1 MGHAAIIIR
10 RRRRRLERRAAAQK
24 QRTLWTG
31 FFAALLLICVLL
43 PGGIVLGGT
52 ALIYRDSA
60 ALLPAPQSAPLSVSG
75 GAARFY
81 DASGTVEVY
90 AARDPLGER
99 RTWVTLDALP
109 AYVVDAT
116 LLVEDPDFWSATRS
130 DAFETLTRLWHN
142 LLIGAPPPDPSI
154 TGRLVRN
161 VAAAGLSAPFAQTER
176 PWWASLL
183 DRRTE
188 GAAREIM
195 LVAEATRRYTPAEI
209 LEWHLNTNDYGSE
222 AYGIEAAAQIY
233 FGKPA
238 IALTLDEAA
247 LLAAIPTA
255 TQYNPFDN
263 LAAAQAR
270 GRDALRALYTAGL
283 IAQSDYEAALARQT
297 PIQPGGLR
305 PEVAPDYML
314 YARRQAETILNDLG
328 YDGAAA
334 ITRGGLRIITAL
346 DLDLQRAGECILAAH
361 LARLNG
367 APNPSACSAAA
378 YLPPLESTQI
388 VTAPIGAALPPDMGT
403 LAIIDARTGTLRS
416 MVGAAGA
423 IAHQPG
429 VTLQPFVYLE
439 GFSEGLTAA
448 SMVLDI
454 PMQFP
459 GAREGLIYTP
469 TNVDGLYRG
478 PINLR
483 DAMGAGLLPPAAA
496 IANRQ
501 GMSSVIETAHL
512 LGVNGLTDGI
522 GDLMLLER
530 GGRVSVLDMAAAY
543 SVFAGMGKLRGAPVE
558 PLGRGFR
565 GRDPAAVIR
574 IETGD
579 GAPIWTYDLDD
590 AAQCRT
596 LSFCTNLLQDGLAY
610 LINDILSDPTT
621 RWTTIGQRSALE
633 LARPAAVVS
642 GVTSDRVDN
651 WTVGYTPQIVTA
663 VHLGRMDGAA
673 LALDRYGVSGA
684 AAVWR
689 AIMEYAHARDALPV
703 VGWARPASIV
713 EAVVC
718 DRSGMYPNTICPLRQ
733 EIFIDGTQP
742 RPSMVDTYWQEYE
755 INRQTRLLAT
765 ASTPPELRTTARYFV
780 PPAEALAWWRET
792 GQPLPPTETDA
803 LTSASALDATR
814 ITAPAPF
821 SYVGG
826 VVQVL
831 GAVDPV
837 NLQFFQLA
845 YGAGLN
851 PTAWTDLSGQQTRFQ
866 PGAPLAV
873 WDTSGLDGLY
883 SLRLTLVRTDNS
895 VERRIVQVT
904 VDNQP
909 PQISLNTDPPARLYR
924 FPGESQIVLSAE
936 ARDNLAVDRVA
947 FYHNGALLGADET
960 APYGFTYPITGV
972 GRHEF
977 RAVAF
982 DAVGNQAE
990 SLLTVEVIRSG

>member
-1 MGHAAIIIR
+1 MSQAAIIIR
-10 RRRRRLERRAAAQK
+10 RRRRRLARRAASAH
-24 QRTLWTG
+24 QRRLWTG
-31 FFAALLLICVLL
+31 FFAALLLIGVVL
-43 PGGIVLGGT
+43 PSGIVLGGT
-52 ALIYRDSA
+52 ALIYSDSA
-60 ALLPAPQSAPLSVSG
+60 ALLPAPPSAPLSMSG

-81 DASGTVEVY
+81 DASGTIEVY
-90 AARDPLGER
+90 MARDPLGER
-99 RTWVTLDALP
+99 RAWVTLEALP

-116 LLVEDPDFWSATRS
+116 LIVEDPDFWSATRS
-130 DAFETLTRLWHN
+130 DAFDLLVRLWRS

-161 VAAAGLSAPFAQTER
+161 VAAAGLNSPFAQTTR
-176 PWWASLL
+176 AWWAALL

-188 GAAREIM
+188 SAVREIA
-195 LVAEATRRYTPAEI
+195 LVAEANRRYTPAEI

-238 IALTLDEAA
+238 AALTLDEAA
-247 LLAAIPTA
+247 LLASIPTA
-255 TQYNPFDN
+255 PQYNPFDN
-263 LAAAQAR
+263 PAAAQAR
-270 GRDALRALYTAGL
+270 GRDALRALYAAGL
-283 IAQSDYEAALARQT
+283 IGQADYESALARQT

-305 PEVAPDYML
+305 PEIAPDYIL
-314 YARRQAETILNDLG
+314 YARRQAEAILSDLG

-334 ITRGGLRIITAL
+334 IARGGLRIVTAL
-346 DLDLQRAGECILAAH
+346 DLDLQRASECILAAH
-361 LARLNG
+361 LARLSR
-367 APNPSACSAAA
+367 APDPPNCPAAA
-378 YLPPLESTQI
+378 YLPPLEPFQAAA
-388 VTAPIGAALPPDMGT
+388 APIGAALPPDTGT
-403 LAIIDARTGTLRS
+403 LAIIDARTGALRS

-423 IAHQPG
+423 AAHQPG
-429 VTLQPFVYLE
+429 ITLQPFVYLE

-454 PMQFP
+454 PLQFP
-459 GAREGLIYTP
+459 GARDGLIYTP
-469 TNVDGLYRG
+469 SNVDGLYRG

-496 IANRQ
+496 IAHRQ

-530 GGRVSVLDMAAAY
+530 GGRVSVLDIATAY
-543 SVFAGMGKLRGAPVE
+543 SVFAGMGRLRGAPIE
-558 PLGRGFR
+558 PIGRGFR

-574 IETGD
+574 IETAD
-579 GAPIWTYDLDD
+579 GAPIWAYDLDD

-610 LINDILSDPTT
+610 LINDILSDQTT
-621 RWTTIGQRSALE
+621 RWTTLGQGSPLE
-633 LARPAAVVS
+633 LTRPAAVVS

-651 WTVGYTPQIVTA
+651 WTVGYTPQLVTA
-663 VHLGRMDGAA
+663 VHLGRTDGAP

-689 AIMEYAHARDALPV
+689 AVMEYAHARDGLPAA
-703 VGWARPASIV
+703 GWARPPSIV
-713 EAVVC
+713 ESFVC
-718 DRSGMYPNTICPLRQ
+718 ERSGMYPNAICPIRQ

-742 RPSMVDTYWQEYE
+742 RPSMVDTYWQEHE

-765 ASTPPELRTTARYFV
+765 ASTPPELRVTARYFV
-780 PPAEALAWWRET
+780 PPPEALAWWRQT
-792 GQPLPPTETDA
+792 GQPLPPTEIDT
-803 LTSASALDATR
+803 LTSAGALDATR

-831 GAVDPV
+831 GAVDLV

-851 PTAWTDLSGQQTRFQ
+851 PAAWTNLSGQQTRFQ
-866 PGAPLAV
+866 PGVPLAV
-873 WDTSGLDGLY
+873 WDTTGLDGLY
-883 SLRLTLVRTDNS
+883 SLRLTLVRMDNS

-909 PQISLNTDPPARLYR
+909 PQVSLNTDPPARLYR
-924 FPGESQIVLSAE
+924 FPDDSRIALIAE
-936 ARDNLAVDRVA
+936 ARDNLAVDRVE
-947 FYHNGALLGADET
+947 FYHAGALLGADET
-960 APYGFTYPITGV
+960 APYGFTYPISGV